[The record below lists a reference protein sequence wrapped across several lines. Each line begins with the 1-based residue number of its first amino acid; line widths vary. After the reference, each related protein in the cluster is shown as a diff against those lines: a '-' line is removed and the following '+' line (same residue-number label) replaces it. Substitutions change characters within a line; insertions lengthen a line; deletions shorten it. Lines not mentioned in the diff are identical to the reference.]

1 MFSFKVVFLL
11 SQNVSRRSQQPPL
24 VCPIP
29 ITTSNITDVQQQNR
43 EAKTVEQLKA
53 SVSVT
58 YCEVFCSSRRRAM
71 PQIMN
76 YSTGWRWIYVI
87 TKIENIYYIQP
98 LLGCFAWHNNL
109 RFKNLIIRT
118 TYVPKFEV
126 VHILMLNQRP
136 SLFLKNAVF

>member
-1 MFSFKVVFLL
+1 MFLL

-98 LLGCFAWHNNL
+98 LLGCFAWHNNF

-126 VHILMLNQRP
+126 VHNSHVKPKTLFVFKKCC
-136 SLFLKNAVF
+136 FLK